1 MKKTI
6 QRIIQ
11 ITFLALFIILF
22 LKGKVQIWMGLLLL
36 GIVASFLFGR
46 FYCGW
51 ICSINTVLVG
61 VTWIKQKL
69 HIKSVPIPK
78 FLLKSW
84 VRYLTFSLFIAVFIF
99 TVVSGKKLPVL
110 PALFALGIL
119 VTFLFPEELWHRYL
133 CPYGTILNITSSK
146 AKHGMQINEALCNNC
161 GACKRVCPAK
171 AIEKTMAV
179 HVIQMQDCLIC
190 MECEISCK
198 KSAINYK

>member
-1 MKKTI
+1 MRKTI

-36 GIVASFLFGR
+36 GIFASFLFGR

-99 TVVSGKKLPVL
+99 TVLSGKKLPVL
-110 PALFALGIL
+110 PVLFALGIL

-133 CPYGTILNITSSK
+133 CPYGTMLNITSSK

-161 GACKRVCPAK
+161 GTCKRVCPAK
-171 AIEKTMAV
+171 AIEKTVAAYE
-179 HVIQMQDCLIC
+179 IQKRDCLVC